1 MLHGRHLSVL
11 LRPVPRAARLPPLP
25 ATPQETEA
33 DAAVVVELLAAELR
47 LYRTQ
52 AEQAAGQN

>member
-1 MLHGRHLSVL
+1 MLHGRRSSVL
-11 LRPVPRAARLPPLP
+11 LLLSRAARLPPLT